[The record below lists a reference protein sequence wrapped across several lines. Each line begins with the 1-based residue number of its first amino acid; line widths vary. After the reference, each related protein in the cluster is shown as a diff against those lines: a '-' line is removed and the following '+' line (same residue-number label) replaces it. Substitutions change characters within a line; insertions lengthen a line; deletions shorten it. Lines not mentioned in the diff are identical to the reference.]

1 MEQAS
6 LSRSTPTWE
15 LALKQ
20 LVYELQELYGAR
32 LKQVIL
38 FGSRARGEG
47 DEFSD
52 IDVLVLL
59 SPLGDFWQEFSR
71 IGGIANRVSLKYD
84 VVISV
89 VPAEF
94 EEFQRRSSPL
104 FLNVRREGII
114 IR

>member
-1 MEQAS
+1 MEPRT
-6 LSRSTPTWE
+6 LSRSTSTWE

-20 LVYELQELYGAR
+20 FVDELQELYGAR

-71 IGGIANRVSLKYD
+71 IGRVANRVSLEHD
-84 VVISV
+84 VVVSAI
-89 VPAEF
+89 PAEL
-94 EEFQRRSSPL
+94 EEFQRRNSPL
-104 FLNVRREGII
+104 FLNVRREGVPVQ
-114 IR
+114 